1 MKKMIIPEAAYGTG
15 KFGEDVA
22 GSKMI
27 LHRKFETDLFFGA
40 KRV

>member
-1 MKKMIIPEAAYGTG
+1 MKKMIIPGPAYGTG

-22 GSKMI
+22 GYKVIM
-27 LHRKFETDLFFGA
+27 HRKFETGLFFGA